1 MMANDQHRPI
11 DHAGLEVLAG
21 TECTRLL
28 HDHRVGRV
36 AFLEAGEPWIL
47 PVVYRLDGNRI
58 VFRSA
63 VGAKLDLAERAD
75 PIAFEIDGWDE
86 EARIGWSV
94 LVKGIPHDV
103 TDADEIA
110 RLDTLG
116 VEQWVDG
123 PYPMRWIVIV
133 PDEIT
138 GRRISSERPA

>member
-1 MMANDQHRPI
+1 MTSSSTRPL
-11 DHAGLEVLAG
+11 DHAGLEVLG
-21 TECTRLL
+21 SSECTRLL
-28 HDHRVGRV
+28 HDHQVGRV
-36 AFLEAGEPWIL
+36 AFLEAGEPWVL

-86 EARIGWSV
+86 EDRVGWSV
-94 LVKGIPHDV
+94 LVRGIPHDI

-110 RLDTLG
+110 RLDALG
-116 VEQWVDG
+116 VEQWVAG
-123 PYPMRWIVIV
+123 PYPMRWIVII

-138 GRRISSERPA
+138 GRRISPHQPA

>member
-1 MMANDQHRPI
+1 MASNLTRPL
-11 DHAGLEVLAG
+11 DHAGLEVLSSS
-21 TECTRLL
+21 ECTRLL
-28 HDHRVGRV
+28 QDHQVGHV
-36 AFLEAGEPWIL
+36 AFLEAGEPWVL

-86 EARIGWSV
+86 GDRVGWSV
-94 LVKGIPHDV
+94 LVRGIPHDI

-116 VEQWVDG
+116 VEQWVAG
-123 PYPMRWIVIV
+123 PYPMRWIVII

-138 GRRISSERPA
+138 GRRISPHQPS

>member
-1 MMANDQHRPI
+1 MANDQHRPI

-36 AFLEAGEPWIL
+36 AFLEAGEPWVL

-58 VFRSA
+58 AFRSA
-63 VGAKLDLAERAD
+63 VGAKLDLAERGD

-94 LVKGIPHDV
+94 LVGASRMTSMTP
-103 TDADEIA
+103 
-110 RLDTLG
+110 
-116 VEQWVDG
+116 
-123 PYPMRWIVIV
+123 
-133 PDEIT
+133 
-138 GRRISSERPA
+138 RRSPGSTHSASSSGWPAPTRCGGS